1 MPRDV
6 CLDVAIPILP
16 AIQNWKQTQTIINLD
31 WSWKIICYRFNW
43 IIICLSIMADSPQAH
58 VCCCGHGFLCICPFL
73 MLVTTSIFT
82 FKGDFL
88 SNFVLILIIL
98 NLSLWVL
105 YYTVK
110 LWNAH
115 FWTTLGCSFKC
126 FQRKKLFT
134 LYQFVI
140 SKWLKCTENWA
151 GSPLLY
157 LLPPG
162 DVAHW
167 KVANVTLYSSPT
179 SSICSSNMVRGT
191 RWLSLM

>member
-105 YYTVK
+105 YYIVK
-110 LWNAH
+110 NWTDH
-115 FWTTLGCSFKC
+115 FWTTVGCSFTCYK
-126 FQRKKLFT
+126 RKFNLLKSSLWIWHLKMIKMYRT
-134 LYQFVI
+134 LNR
-140 SKWLKCTENWA
+140 K
-151 GSPLLY
+151 SPFSS
-157 LLPPG
+157 
-162 DVAHW
+162 AATW
-167 KVANVTLYSSPT
+167 WSSTLESGEYIYT
-179 SSICSSNMVRGT
+179 
-191 RWLSLM
+191 L